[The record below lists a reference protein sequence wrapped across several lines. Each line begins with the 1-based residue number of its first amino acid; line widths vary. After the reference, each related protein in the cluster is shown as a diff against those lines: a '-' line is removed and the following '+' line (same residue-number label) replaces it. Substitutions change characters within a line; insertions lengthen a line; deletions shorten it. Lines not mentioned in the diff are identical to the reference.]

1 MREILPGVH
10 HWETLHPG
18 IELFVSS
25 YWLDDGGV
33 LIDPLIPED
42 VGIDWFANRPEEPGT
57 VILTN
62 RLHLRESVIFRETFG
77 CPILVN
83 SVGLWHFTRRPAGRG
98 LRSSRDACPA
108 TCGRS
113 SSAASAPTTPSC
125 TSPPSARSAFADGIV
140 RGGSNGSEGQLGFV
154 PDSLM
159 DDPPATKRALLDGL
173 AGLLEEVDF
182 ENVLLAHG
190 APLIGDGRERLQE
203 LLDAGGRTAFG
214 L

>member
-10 HWETLHPG
+10 HWETLHPE
-18 IELFVSS
+18 IEVFVSS

-42 VGIDWFANRPEEPGT
+42 VGIDWFANRPQEPGT

-83 SVGLWHFTRRPAGRG
+83 SAGLWDYTDGEPVEGFDP
-98 LRSSRDACPA
+98 PA
-108 TCGRS
+108 TLPGDVRALELGGICPDDTVLHI
-113 SSAASAPTTPSC
+113 ASKRAL
-125 TSPPSARSAFADGIV
+125 AFADGIV
-140 RGGSNGSEGQLGFV
+140 RRGSDGSEGQLGFV

-159 DDPPATKRALLDGL
+159 DDPPATKQVLLDGL

-203 LLDAGGRTAFG
+203 LLDAGGRTASG

>member
-1 MREILPGVH
+1 MREILPGVY
-10 HWETLHPG
+10 HWETLHPE
-18 IELFVSS
+18 IEVFVSS

-42 VGIDWFANRPEEPGT
+42 VGIDWFANRPQEPGT

-83 SVGLWHFTRRPAGRG
+83 SAGLWDYTDGEPVEGFDP
-98 LRSSRDACPA
+98 PA
-108 TCGRS
+108 TLPGDVRALELGGICPDDTVLHI
-113 SSAASAPTTPSC
+113 ASKRAL
-125 TSPPSARSAFADGIV
+125 AFADGIV
-140 RGGSNGSEGQLGFV
+140 RRGSDGSDGQLGFV

-159 DDPPATKRALLDGL
+159 DDPPATKRVLLDGL

-203 LLDAGGRTAFG
+203 LLDAGGRTAPG

>member
-18 IELFVSS
+18 IEVFVSS

-42 VGIDWFANRPEEPGT
+42 VGIDWFANRAQEPET

-83 SVGLWHFTRRPAGRG
+83 SLGLWHYTDGQPVEGFVP
-98 LRSSRDACPA
+98 
-108 TCGRS
+108 
-113 SSAASAPTTPSC
+113 PTTLPGDVRALELGGICPDDTVLHIASKR
-125 TSPPSARSAFADGIV
+125 ALAFADGVV
-140 RGGSNGSEGQLGFV
+140 RGASNGSDGQLGFV

-159 DDPPATKRALLDGL
+159 DDPPATKRVLLEGL
-173 AGLLEEVDF
+173 AALLEEVDF

-190 APLIGDGRERLQE
+190 APVIGDGRERLQE
-203 LLDAGGRTAFG
+203 LLDTGGRTVFE

>member
-10 HWETLHPG
+10 HWETLHPQ
-18 IELFVSS
+18 IEVFVSS

-33 LIDPLIPED
+33 LLDPLMPED
-42 VGIDWFANRPEEPGT
+42 VGIDWFANRPQEPGT

-83 SVGLWHFTRRPAGRG
+83 SVGLWHFNDGQPVEGFDPPAALPGDVRALELG
-98 LRSSRDACPA
+98 GICPDD
-108 TCGRS
+108 TVLHI
-113 SSAASAPTTPSC
+113 ASKRAL
-125 TSPPSARSAFADGIV
+125 AFADGIV

-159 DDPPATKRALLDGL
+159 DDPPATKRAILDGL
-173 AGLLEEVDF
+173 AGLLDEVEF

-203 LLDAGGRTAFG
+203 LLDAGGRTVFE